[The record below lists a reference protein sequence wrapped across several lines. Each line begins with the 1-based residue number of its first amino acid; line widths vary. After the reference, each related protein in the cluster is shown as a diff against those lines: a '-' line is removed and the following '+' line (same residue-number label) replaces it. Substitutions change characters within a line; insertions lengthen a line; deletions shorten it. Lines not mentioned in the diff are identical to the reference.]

1 MNHGHKRCPIREA
14 YMMRFGIPYTTK
26 HVRLL
31 SASVLEQ
38 LSFCRSDKA
47 RRLILGISR

>member
-1 MNHGHKRCPIREA
+1 MKRGHKRCPIWEV
-14 YMMRFGIPYTTK
+14 YMLRFGISYTPK
-26 HVRLL
+26 HVRRL

-38 LSFCRSDKA
+38 LSLCRSDKA